1 MLYLWKRKVNTIL
14 LMLFTAFAFVPET
27 IRHLTDNHE
36 YWKKAAEDWV
46 SVFVSVFVVTEADA
60 LQIVK
65 LYVDGCNCLA
75 GFGVALCT
83 SFPCNDECVFS
94 TEFPFQC

>member
-1 MLYLWKRKVNTIL
+1 MVNAVL

-46 SVFVSVFVVTEADA
+46 RVFVSDLHCVPFVDDGLLAQNVV
-60 LQIVK
+60 VK
-65 LYVDGCNCLA
+65 HFWTL
-75 GFGVALCT
+75 FGR
-83 SFPCNDECVFS
+83 F
-94 TEFPFQC
+94 

>member
-1 MLYLWKRKVNTIL
+1 
-14 LMLFTAFAFVPET
+14 MLFTAFAFVPET

-46 SVFVSVFVVTEADA
+46 SVFVSVFVATEADA
-60 LQIVK
+60 LQNVVVK

-83 SFPCNDECVFS
+83 YFPCNDECVFS
-94 TEFPFQC
+94 IDFPFQC